1 MGLAAAESR
10 SEELGRIDVDAYN
23 ANNRRG
29 AIMTCQR
36 KLSLAVALGS
46 LAMAATAA
54 QANEVRVYNWS
65 DYIAPDTLEKFT
77 EATGIRVIYD
87 VYDSNEVLDAAM
99 LSGRSGYDV
108 VVPSNHYL
116 TRQVSAGV
124 YMELDHDK
132 IPNMENLNP
141 ELMDDLESID
151 PGSRYSIP
159 YMWGTNGIG
168 YNVERVTE
176 ILGEDAPLD
185 SWALIFDPET
195 TTALR
200 EGGCGIAMLD
210 TGDDMLSSGMAY
222 LGLSPLSEESADIE
236 AAGDLIAAVRD
247 NITYFHSSRYIS
259 DLANGDICV
268 AAGYSGD
275 IFQAA
280 DRAEEAG
287 RDFTIAYSIPKEGAA
302 LWFDMMA
309 IPADAP
315 NPDNAHAFINFILEP
330 EIAAGITEYVVY
342 ANPNIA
348 ANEFLD
354 PDILNDPAI
363 YPDQEV
369 MDNLFVQEE
378 KPLAVQRVRT
388 RVWNRVKS
396 GI

>member
-1 MGLAAAESR
+1 MS
-10 SEELGRIDVDAYN
+10 
-23 ANNRRG
+23 
-29 AIMTCQR
+29 CQL

-46 LAMAATAA
+46 LTLAAATV

-65 DYIAPDTLEKFT
+65 DYIAPDTLQKFT

-99 LSGRSGYDV
+99 LAGRSGYDV

-116 TRQVSAGV
+116 TRQISAGV
-124 YMELDHDK
+124 YQELDHDK
-132 IPNMENLNP
+132 LPNMANLNP
-141 ELMDDLESID
+141 ELLDDLEFID

-176 ILGEDAPLD
+176 ILGDDAPLD
-185 SWALIFDPET
+185 SWALLFDPEI

-200 EGGCGIAMLD
+200 QGGCGISMLD
-210 TGDDMLSSGMAY
+210 SGDEMLSPAMAY
-222 LGLSPLSEESADIE
+222 LGLSPLSEETADLE

-287 RDFTIAYSIPKEGAA
+287 RDFTIDYIIPKEGAA

-330 EIAAGITEYVVY
+330 EVAAAITEYVVY

-348 ANEFLD
+348 ANEYLD

-369 MDNLFVQEE
+369 MDNLYVAEE

-396 GI
+396 GM

>member
-1 MGLAAAESR
+1 MSR
-10 SEELGRIDVDAYN
+10 QS
-23 ANNRRG
+23 
-29 AIMTCQR
+29 
-36 KLSLAVALGS
+36 KLSLAVA
-46 LAMAATAA
+46 AATLALMTA
-54 QANEVRVYNWS
+54 TVDANEVRVYNWS

-77 EATGIRVIYD
+77 EQTGIRVIYD

-124 YMELDHDK
+124 YQELDHDK
-132 IPNMENLNP
+132 LPNMVNLNP

-151 PGSRYSIP
+151 PGSRHSIP

-168 YNVERVTE
+168 YNVERVE
-176 ILGEDAPLD
+176 AILGEDAPVD
-185 SWALIFDPET
+185 SWALIFDPEV
-195 TTALR
+195 TAALK

-210 TGDDMLSSGMAY
+210 TGDDMLSAGMAY
-222 LGLSPLSEESADIE
+222 LGLSPLSSESADIE

-247 NITYFHSSRYIS
+247 NVTYFHSSRYIS

-330 EIAAGITEYVVY
+330 EVAAAITEYVVY
-342 ANPNIA
+342 ANPNVA

-354 PDILNDPAI
+354 PDILNDTSI
-363 YPDQEV
+363 YPDQDV

-388 RVWNRVKS
+388 RTWNRVKS

>member
-1 MGLAAAESR
+1 MMSR
-10 SEELGRIDVDAYN
+10 QS
-23 ANNRRG
+23 
-29 AIMTCQR
+29 
-36 KLSLAVALGS
+36 KLSLAVAVAS
-46 LAMAATAA
+46 LALMTGAAHAD
-54 QANEVRVYNWS
+54 EVRVYNWS

-77 EATGIRVIYD
+77 DQTGIRVIYD

-124 YMELDHDK
+124 YRELDHDK
-132 IPNMENLNP
+132 LPNMANLNP
-141 ELMDDLESID
+141 ELMDDLEFID
-151 PGSRYSIP
+151 PGSRHSIP

-168 YNVERVTE
+168 YNVERVE
-176 ILGEDAPLD
+176 AILGEDAPVD
-185 SWALIFDPET
+185 SWALIFDPEV
-195 TTALR
+195 TTALK
-200 EGGCGIAMLD
+200 EGGCGISMLD
-210 TGDDMLSSGMAY
+210 SGDEMLSPAMAY
-222 LGLSPLSEESADIE
+222 LGLSPLSEETADLE

-330 EIAAGITEYVVY
+330 EIAAAITEYVVY
-342 ANPNIA
+342 ANPNVA

-354 PDILNDPAI
+354 PDILNDTSI

-369 MDNLFVQEE
+369 MDNLYVAEE

-388 RVWNRVKS
+388 RTWNRVKS

>member
-1 MGLAAAESR
+1 MFRYHTLSVAVAAATLGLAAA
-10 SEELGRIDVDAYN
+10 
-23 ANNRRG
+23 
-29 AIMTCQR
+29 
-36 KLSLAVALGS
+36 
-46 LAMAATAA
+46 AA

-65 DYIAPDTLEKFT
+65 DYIAEDTLERFT
-77 EATGIRVIYD
+77 EETGIEVVYD
-87 VYDSNEVLDAAM
+87 VYDSNEVLEAAL

-116 TRQVSAGV
+116 TRQISAGV
-124 YMELDHDK
+124 YMELDHDQ
-132 IPNMENLNP
+132 IPNMVNLNP
-141 ELMDDLESID
+141 DLMDDLEFVD
-151 PGSRYSIP
+151 PGSQYSIP

-168 YNVERVTE
+168 YNVERVHE
-176 ILGEDAPLD
+176 ILGDDAPVD
-185 SWALIFDPET
+185 SWALIFDPEV
-195 TTALR
+195 TAALNQ
-200 EGGCGIAMLD
+200 GGCGIAMLD
-210 TGDDMLSSGMAY
+210 TGDDMLSAGMAY
-222 LGLSPLSEESADIE
+222 LGLSPLSEETADIE
-236 AAGDLIAAVRD
+236 SAGELIAGVRD

-275 IFQAA
+275 VFQAA
-280 DRAEEAG
+280 DRAAEAG
-287 RDFTIAYSIPKEGAA
+287 RDFTIDYSIPKEGAA

-342 ANPNIA
+342 ANPNLA

-354 PDILNDPAI
+354 PEILNDPAV

-388 RVWNRVKS
+388 RTWNRVKS
-396 GI
+396 GQ

>member
-1 MGLAAAESR
+1 MTHPRKRLLAA
-10 SEELGRIDVDAYN
+10 
-23 ANNRRG
+23 
-29 AIMTCQR
+29 T
-36 KLSLAVALGS
+36 LGS
-46 LAMAATAA
+46 LALAASAA
-54 QANEVRVYNWS
+54 QANEVRIYNWS
-65 DYIAPDTLEKFT
+65 DYIAPDTLQKFT

-99 LSGRSGYDV
+99 LAGRSGYDV

-116 TRQVSAGV
+116 TRQISAGV
-124 YMELDHDK
+124 YQELDHDK
-132 IPNMENLNP
+132 LPNMVNLNP
-141 ELMDDLESID
+141 ELMDDLQLID
-151 PGSRYSIP
+151 PGSRFSIP

-168 YNVERVTE
+168 YNVDRVLA
-176 ILGEDAPLD
+176 ILGDEAPVD
-185 SWALIFDPET
+185 SWALIFDPEI

-200 EGGCGIAMLD
+200 EGGCGISMLD
-210 TGDDMLSSGMAY
+210 SGDEMLSPAMAY
-222 LGLSPLSEESADIE
+222 LGLSPLSEERADLE

-287 RDFTIAYSIPKEGAA
+287 RGINIAYSIPKEGAA

-330 EIAAGITEYVVY
+330 EIAAAITEYVVY
-342 ANPNIA
+342 ANPNVA
-348 ANEFLD
+348 ANEYLD
-354 PDILNDPAI
+354 PDILNNRSI

-369 MDNLFVQEE
+369 MDNLYVAEE
-378 KPLAVQRVRT
+378 KPLAVQRIRT

>member
-1 MGLAAAESR
+1 MMQTKR
-10 SEELGRIDVDAYN
+10 
-23 ANNRRG
+23 
-29 AIMTCQR
+29 
-36 KLSLAVALGS
+36 LSLAVAAAS
-46 LAMAATAA
+46 LALGAAAA
-54 QANEVRVYNWS
+54 QAAGEVRIYNWS

-77 EATGIRVIYD
+77 AATGIEVIYD
-87 VYDSNEVLDAAM
+87 VYDSNEVLDAA
-99 LSGRSGYDV
+99 LLAGRSGYDV

-116 TRQVSAGV
+116 TRHISAGV
-124 YMELDHDK
+124 YQELDHDK
-132 IPNMENLNP
+132 LPNMANLNP
-141 ELMDDLESID
+141 DLMDDLEFVD

-168 YNVERVTE
+168 YNVKRVTE
-176 ILGEDAPLD
+176 ILGEDAPTD
-185 SWALIFDPET
+185 SWALIFDPEI

-200 EGGCGIAMLD
+200 EGGCGISMLD
-210 TGDDMLSSGMAY
+210 SGDEMLSPAMAY
-222 LGLSPLSEESADIE
+222 LGLSPLSEETADLE
-236 AAGDLIAAVRD
+236 AAGDLIAAVR
-247 NITYFHSSRYIS
+247 NNVTYFHSSRYIT

-330 EIAAGITEYVVY
+330 EIAAAITEYVVY
-342 ANPNIA
+342 ANPNLA
-348 ANEFLD
+348 ANAFLD
-354 PDILNDPAI
+354 PAIRDDPAI

-369 MDNLFVQEE
+369 MENLYVAEE

-396 GI
+396 GR

>member
-1 MGLAAAESR
+1 MFRYHTLSVAVAAAT
-10 SEELGRIDVDAYN
+10 LG
-23 ANNRRG
+23 
-29 AIMTCQR
+29 
-36 KLSLAVALGS
+36 L
-46 LAMAATAA
+46 AATAA

-65 DYIAPDTLEKFT
+65 DYIAEDTLERFT
-77 EATGIRVIYD
+77 EATGIEVIYD
-87 VYDSNEVLDAAM
+87 VYDSNEVLDAAL

-116 TRQVSAGV
+116 TRQISAGV
-124 YMELDHDK
+124 YRELDHDL
-132 IPNMENLNP
+132 IPNMVNLNP
-141 ELMDDLESID
+141 DLMDDLEFVD
-151 PGSRYSIP
+151 PGSQYSIP

-176 ILGEDAPLD
+176 ILGDDAPVD
-185 SWALIFDPET
+185 SWALIFDPEV
-195 TTALR
+195 TTALNQ
-200 EGGCGIAMLD
+200 GGCGIAMLD
-210 TGDDMLSSGMAY
+210 TGDDMLSAGMAY
-222 LGLSPLSEESADIE
+222 LGLSPLSEETADIE
-236 AAGDLIAAVRD
+236 AAGEMIAAVRD
-247 NITYFHSSRYIS
+247 NMTYFHSSRYIS

-275 IFQAA
+275 VFQAA
-280 DRAEEAG
+280 DRAAEAG
-287 RDFTIAYSIPKEGAA
+287 RDFTIAYTIPKEGAA

-315 NPDNAHAFINFILEP
+315 NPENAHAFINFILEP

-342 ANPNIA
+342 ANPNLA

-354 PDILNDPAI
+354 PDILNDPAV

-388 RVWNRVKS
+388 RTWNRVKS
-396 GI
+396 GQ

>member
-1 MGLAAAESR
+1 MSR
-10 SEELGRIDVDAYN
+10 QS
-23 ANNRRG
+23 
-29 AIMTCQR
+29 
-36 KLSLAVALGS
+36 KLSLAVAAAS
-46 LAMAATAA
+46 LTLMATTV

-77 EATGIRVIYD
+77 EQTGIRVIYD

-124 YMELDHDK
+124 YRELDHDK
-132 IPNMENLNP
+132 LPNMANLNP

-151 PGSRYSIP
+151 PGSRHSVP

-176 ILGEDAPLD
+176 ILGEDAPVD
-185 SWALIFDPET
+185 SWALIFDPEVT
-195 TTALR
+195 SALN
-200 EGGCGIAMLD
+200 EGGCGISMLD
-210 TGDDMLSSGMAY
+210 SGDEMLSPAMAY
-222 LGLSPLSEESADIE
+222 LGLSPLSEETADLE

-287 RDFTIAYSIPKEGAA
+287 RDFTIAYTIPKEGAA

-330 EIAAGITEYVVY
+330 EVAAAITEYVVY

-354 PDILNDPAI
+354 PDILNNTSI
-363 YPDQEV
+363 YPDQDV
-369 MDNLFVQEE
+369 MDNLYVAEE

-388 RVWNRVKS
+388 RTWNRVKS

>member
-1 MGLAAAESR
+1 MSR
-10 SEELGRIDVDAYN
+10 QS
-23 ANNRRG
+23 
-29 AIMTCQR
+29 
-36 KLSLAVALGS
+36 KLSLAVAAAS
-46 LAMAATAA
+46 LALMTGAAH
-54 QANEVRVYNWS
+54 ANEVRVYNWS

-124 YMELDHDK
+124 YRELDHDK
-132 IPNMENLNP
+132 IPNMANLNP

-151 PGSRYSIP
+151 PGSRHSIP

-168 YNVERVTE
+168 YNVERVE
-176 ILGEDAPLD
+176 AILGEDAPVD
-185 SWALIFDPET
+185 SWALIFDPEV
-195 TTALR
+195 TTALK
-200 EGGCGIAMLD
+200 EGGCGISMLD
-210 TGDDMLSSGMAY
+210 SGDEMLSPAMAY
-222 LGLSPLSEESADIE
+222 LGLSPLSEETADLE

-287 RDFTIAYSIPKEGAA
+287 RDFSIAYSIPKEGAA

-330 EIAAGITEYVVY
+330 EIAAAISEYVVY
-342 ANPNIA
+342 ANPNVA

-354 PDILNDPAI
+354 PDILNDTSI

-369 MDNLFVQEE
+369 MDNLYVAEE

-388 RVWNRVKS
+388 RTWNRVKS

>member
-1 MGLAAAESR
+1 MMR
-10 SEELGRIDVDAYN
+10 
-23 ANNRRG
+23 
-29 AIMTCQR
+29 MQR
-36 KLSLAVALGS
+36 LSLAVAAATLT
-46 LAMAATAA
+46 MAAGAT
-54 QANEVRVYNWS
+54 QANEVRIYNWS
-65 DYIAPDTLEKFT
+65 DYIAEDTLERFT
-77 EATGIRVIYD
+77 EQTGIEVVYD
-87 VYDSNEVLDAAM
+87 VYDSNEVLEAAL

-116 TRQVSAGV
+116 TRQISAGV
-124 YMELDHDK
+124 YLELDHDK
-132 IPNMENLNP
+132 LPNMANLNP
-141 ELMDDLESID
+141 DLMDDLEYVD
-151 PGSRYSIP
+151 PGSRYSVP

-176 ILGEDAPLD
+176 ILGEDAPTD
-185 SWALIFDPET
+185 SWALIFDPEI
-195 TTALR
+195 TTALN
-200 EGGCGIAMLD
+200 EGGCGISMLD
-210 TGDDMLSSGMAY
+210 SGDEMLSPAMAY
-222 LGLSPLSEESADIE
+222 LGLSPLSEETADLE

-287 RDFTIAYSIPKEGAA
+287 RDFTIAYSIPREGAA

-330 EIAAGITEYVVY
+330 EIAAAITEYVIY
-342 ANPNIA
+342 ANPNAA
-348 ANEFLD
+348 ANEYLD
-354 PDILNDPAI
+354 PEILEDPAI
-363 YPDQEV
+363 YPDQAV
-369 MDNLFVQEE
+369 MDNLYVAEE

-388 RVWNRVKS
+388 RTWNRVKS
-396 GI
+396 GR